1 MIRSLPRAF
10 VALVV
15 TSCAA
20 PSGAPERSD
29 KPDYLYWRGGR

>member
-15 TSCAA
+15 TSRAA

-29 KPDYLYWRGGR
+29 SPDYPYWHGGR